1 MKISTK
7 GRYGLRAI
15 VAIAKSENG
24 LSIKNIHDIE
34 GISIRYL
41 DKIMASLKASDI
53 VESVR
58 GSKGGYKLKRDAKYI
73 SVGDILRS
81 VEEDF
86 SIINCPLT
94 NNSECDKEHM
104 CTTKY
109 VWNRINNGL
118 SDIIDNIYISEII
131 EGTKNNDIF

>member
-24 LSIKNIHDIE
+24 LSIKNISEME

-41 DKIMASLKASDI
+41 DKIMASLKTSEI
-53 VESVR
+53 VESTR
-58 GSKGGYKLKRDAKYI
+58 GSKGGYKLKNDPSKI

-81 VEEDF
+81 VEDDF

-94 NNSECDKEHM
+94 NNSECSNEHM

-118 SDIIDNIYISEII
+118 NEIIDNIYISEII
-131 EGTKNNDIF
+131 EGTRK

>member
-24 LSIKNIHDIE
+24 LSIKNISEME

-41 DKIMASLKASDI
+41 DKIMASLKISEI
-53 VESVR
+53 VESTR
-58 GSKGGYKLKRDAKYI
+58 GSKGGYKLKKNPNEI

-81 VEEDF
+81 VEDDF

-94 NNSECDKEHM
+94 NNSECSNEHM

-118 SDIIDNIYISEII
+118 NEIIDNIYISEII
-131 EGTKNNDIF
+131 EGTKK

>member
-24 LSIKNIHDIE
+24 LSIKNISEME

-41 DKIMASLKASDI
+41 DKIMASLKTSEI
-53 VESVR
+53 VESTR
-58 GSKGGYKLKRDAKYI
+58 GSKGGYKLKNDPSKI

-81 VEEDF
+81 VEDDF

-94 NNSECDKEHM
+94 NNSECSNEHM

-118 SDIIDNIYISEII
+118 NEIIDNIYISEII
-131 EGTKNNDIF
+131 EGTKK

>member
-7 GRYGLRAI
+7 GRYGLRAV

-24 LSIKNIHDIE
+24 LSIKNISEME

-41 DKIMASLKASDI
+41 DKIMSSLKANDI
-53 VESVR
+53 VESTR
-58 GSKGGYKLKRDAKYI
+58 GSKGGYNLKRKANEI

-81 VEEDF
+81 VEDDF

-94 NNSECDKEHM
+94 NNSECNNEHM

-118 SDIIDNIYISEII
+118 NDIIDNIYISEII
-131 EGTKNNDIF
+131 EGTKK

>member
-15 VAIAKSENG
+15 VAIASSEEG
-24 LSIKNIHDIE
+24 VSIKYIHEKE

-41 DKIMASLKASDI
+41 DKIMACLKQAGI
-53 VESVR
+53 VTSTR
-58 GSKGGYKLKRDAKYI
+58 GSKGGYKLAKSPNEI
-73 SVGDILRS
+73 SVGDILRAVS
-81 VEEDF
+81 EDLDV
-86 SIINCPLT
+86 INCPLT
-94 NNSECDKEHM
+94 NNSTCSNSKC

-118 SDIIDNIYISEII
+118 NDIINNIYVSEIL
-131 EGTKNNDIF
+131 EGTMKK

>member
-1 MKISTK
+1 M
-7 GRYGLRAI
+7 
-15 VAIAKSENG
+15 
-24 LSIKNIHDIE
+24 E

-41 DKIMASLKASDI
+41 DKIMASLKTSEI
-53 VESVR
+53 VESTR
-58 GSKGGYKLKRDAKYI
+58 GSKGGYKLNNDPNKI

-81 VEEDF
+81 VEDDF

-94 NNSECDKEHM
+94 NNSECSNEHM

-118 SDIIDNIYISEII
+118 NEIIDNIYISEII
-131 EGTKNNDIF
+131 EGTRK

>member
-24 LSIKNIHDIE
+24 LSIKNISEME

-41 DKIMASLKASDI
+41 DKIMASLKTSEI
-53 VESVR
+53 VESTR
-58 GSKGGYKLKRDAKYI
+58 GSKGGYKLKKNPNEI

-81 VEEDF
+81 VEDDF

-94 NNSECDKEHM
+94 NNSECSNEHM

-118 SDIIDNIYISEII
+118 NEIIDNIYISEII
-131 EGTKNNDIF
+131 EGTKK

>member
-24 LSIKNIHDIE
+24 LSIKNISEME

-41 DKIMASLKASDI
+41 DKIMASLKINEI
-53 VESVR
+53 VESTR
-58 GSKGGYKLKRDAKYI
+58 GSKGGYKLKKNPNEI

-81 VEEDF
+81 VEDDF

-94 NNSECDKEHM
+94 NNSECSNEHM

-118 SDIIDNIYISEII
+118 NEIIDNIYISEII
-131 EGTKNNDIF
+131 EGTKK

>member
-24 LSIKNIHDIE
+24 LSIKNISEME

-41 DKIMASLKASDI
+41 DKIMASLKTSDI
-53 VESVR
+53 VESTR
-58 GSKGGYKLKRDAKYI
+58 GSKGGYKLKKNPNEI

-81 VEEDF
+81 VEDDF

-94 NNSECDKEHM
+94 NNSECSNEHM

-118 SDIIDNIYISEII
+118 NEIIDNIYISEII
-131 EGTKNNDIF
+131 EGTRK

>member
-24 LSIKNIHDIE
+24 LSIKNISEME

-41 DKIMASLKASDI
+41 DKIMASLKTSEI
-53 VESVR
+53 VESTR
-58 GSKGGYKLKRDAKYI
+58 GSKGGYKLKKNPNKI

-81 VEEDF
+81 VEDDF

-94 NNSECDKEHM
+94 NNSECSNEHM

-118 SDIIDNIYISEII
+118 NEIIDNIYISEII
-131 EGTKNNDIF
+131 EGTKK